1 MSQSQSAATAPL
13 VEIENIDIRLP
24 EGGERELAVRNATL
38 SIARGEVLCVVGE
51 SGSGKSVLASAI
63 AGLLPGN
70 GLRVE
75 RGNLR
80 FAGEDVLS
88 LNETALRRLRGARIG
103 YIFQEPMT
111 ALNPLLTIGRQIAE
125 ALTAH
130 GHPAP
135 PERIAELLAA
145 MRLPDPGTLGR
156 RYPHELS
163 GGQRQRVAI
172 AIAMACGP
180 DLLIADEPTTAL
192 DVTTQA
198 EILRLI
204 LDLRARHGLAVLFIT
219 HDFGVVQDIADRI
232 VVMQAGEIVEQG
244 NAEQLLAAPAHP
256 YTQRLLAAVPK
267 LEARRPPLPSGLP
280 PVLELEGIDKT
291 HFSRRR
297 FLGPARP
304 ATQALRSVDLT
315 LRVGETVAL
324 VGESGSGKS
333 TLGQVITGLVERDAG
348 TFRLS
353 GEAIGRA
360 RELFTRERRPA
371 VQMVFQDPQSSLNPR
386 HSIRRILTEPV
397 LQAGLSREEAESRM
411 AELLLRVGL
420 DPSSADRKPHA
431 FSGGQRQRIG
441 LARALMPKPRLLVA
455 DEPVSALDVSV
466 QAQVLDLLAELQRD
480 LGLAMVFITHD
491 LRVAARVADRIA
503 VMQHGLI
510 VEEAAT
516 ADLLL
521 APQSVYAR
529 ALVAAVPGRNR
540 EMESAANNASR
551 ILEEMPHD

>member
-1 MSQSQSAATAPL
+1 MSQSRSAATAPL

-24 EGGERELAVRNATL
+24 EGGERELAVHDATL
-38 SIARGEVLCVVGE
+38 SIARSEVLCIVGE

-70 GLRVE
+70 GLQVD

-80 FAGEDVLS
+80 FAGKDMLS

-125 ALTAH
+125 ALEAH

-135 PERIAELLAA
+135 PERIEELLAA
-145 MRLPDPGTLGR
+145 MQLPDPGMLRR

-204 LDLRARHGLAVLFIT
+204 LDLRARRGLAVLFIT
-219 HDFGVVQDIADRI
+219 HDFAVVRDIADRI
-232 VVMQAGEIVEQG
+232 VVMQSGKIVEQG
-244 NAEQLLAAPAHP
+244 NAEELLGAPSHP
-256 YTQRLLAAVPK
+256 YTRRLLAAVPK
-267 LEARRPPLPSGLP
+267 LEARRSPFASDLPV
-280 PVLELEGIDKT
+280 VLELEGIHKT
-291 HFSRRR
+291 HFARRR
-297 FLGPARP
+297 LLGPARP
-304 ATQALRSVDLT
+304 ATLALRGVDLT
-315 LRVGETVAL
+315 LRIGETVAL
-324 VGESGSGKS
+324 LGESGSGKS

-360 RELFTRERRPA
+360 RDLFTRERRPA

-386 HSIRRILTEPV
+386 HSIRRILTEAV
-397 LQAGLSREEAESRM
+397 LQAGLSKEEAETRM
-411 AELLLRVGL
+411 AELLVRVGL

-441 LARALMPKPRLLVA
+441 LARALMPRPQLLVA

-480 LGLAMVFITHD
+480 LGLAMLFITHD

-503 VMQHGLI
+503 VMQHGII

-516 ADLLL
+516 TDLLL
-521 APQSVYAR
+521 TPHSTYAR
-529 ALVAAVPGRNR
+529 ALIAAVPGRNG
-540 EMESAANNASR
+540 ETEPVANSSLR
-551 ILEEMPHD
+551 ILEETPHD